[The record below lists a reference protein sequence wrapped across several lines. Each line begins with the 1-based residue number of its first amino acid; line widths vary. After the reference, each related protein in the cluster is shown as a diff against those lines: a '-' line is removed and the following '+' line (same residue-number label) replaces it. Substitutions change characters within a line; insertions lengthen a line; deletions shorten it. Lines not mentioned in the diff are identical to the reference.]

1 MSVVDTILRSNT
13 QRDVETPQLAIEP
26 FTISQEKKIK
36 DRFDGLFQD
45 ILDKESMK
53 KPGNDEDIQ
62 SSKDDQED
70 PLQVPAGPMTRA
82 RAKKIKET
90 LNGLIQ
96 ELLDQENIHKSIGYD
111 IHQVQPLLSMIQ
123 APESPK

>member
-1 MSVVDTILRSNT
+1 MLHETWFRVLETALLDVSQSPRNRVVRCFISSSN
-13 QRDVETPQLAIEP
+13 LYKAH
-26 FTISQEKKIK
+26 
-36 DRFDGLFQD
+36 
-45 ILDKESMK
+45 
-53 KPGNDEDIQ
+53 DEDIQ

-82 RAKKIKET
+82 RAKKIKEA

-123 APESPK
+123 AQESPK